1 MWKCTLSRSAE
12 STRCTAPTAPV
23 RASLTLER
31 PNSFFAR
38 HLSERPSSVMTAA
51 RMSAQRASDPRWMEQ
66 MGAELCPRLRST
78 EFPDIRALLEDEES
92 QFDMDLASASTG
104 GVPLHLTTTFIDPER
119 LPHRHIPENRVL
131 PALLHGDTWTL
142 LPSKLYLDG

>member
-1 MWKCTLSRSAE
+1 MQANTCLFDPEESQWAPAVLLS
-12 STRCTAPTAPV
+12 TTDP
-23 RASLTLER
+23 
-31 PNSFFAR
+31 
-38 HLSERPSSVMTAA
+38 
-51 RMSAQRASDPRWMEQ
+51 RASDPRWMEQ